1 MEFSIIKMKKQAIT
15 KDIVEE
21 ALRICY
27 DNISFST
34 FPYIVYGLNS
44 SKKTLQQYNSGNCI
58 ALSLFLKT
66 YFKNLGIT
74 SYLIPASVPKIHM
87 VPGVNHICH
96 VSLLIPYDKDKYFI
110 VDPAFHFLEPLNC
123 IESNNVEREIKT
135 MNIHNDTFSTIKYL
149 LTEPNEHNQFTKKQ
163 CTCLFTDKMD
173 DPWYYYINEVKLED
187 ADKYIGAVFMD
198 KKPEPFIVK
207 TVFDYET
214 QTIKKLFHIKRM
226 TPDTCVI
233 IKNSKE
239 VYTGNIKDIPIHLLN
254 EIYTK
259 LFKYFK
265 RSIFT

>member
-66 YFKNLGIT
+66 YFKNLGII
-74 SYLIPASVPKIHM
+74 SHLIPASVPKIHM

-123 IESNNVEREIKT
+123 IEKENENVEPASNSEGR
-135 MNIHNDTFSTIKYL
+135 
-149 LTEPNEHNQFTKKQ
+149 KKKEKLNVKSLVSSASNVYNKQ
-163 CTCLFTDKMD
+163 QVPKHLIDN
-173 DPWYYYINEVKLED
+173 YYN
-187 ADKYIGAVFMD
+187 
-198 KKPEPFIVK
+198 KKSLR
-207 TVFDYET
+207 TNAT
-214 QTIKKLFHIKRM
+214 
-226 TPDTCVI
+226 
-233 IKNSKE
+233 
-239 VYTGNIKDIPIHLLN
+239 
-254 EIYTK
+254 
-259 LFKYFK
+259 
-265 RSIFT
+265 SICR